1 MFNLYKEII
10 MKKANQVYV
19 TNDYSMFKFIK
30 GNRDVNL
37 LHAER
42 LKKSMR
48 IKYIP
53 VPIIINEHNEIIDG
67 QHRFTALKDLNMP
80 VHYIIEKGL
89 GLSDVQRLN
98 TNSANWTPD
107 EYMKSY
113 CDLGLKE
120 YIKYREFK
128 NEYGLCHSDTQALL
142 TGSSVG
148 GGQGNAFN
156 DGHFKITH
164 LKQAT
169 EIAKKI
175 CAASAFYDGYA
186 KQAFV
191 KSMQIC
197 FANPDYKHDEF
208 LKRFKN
214 QSYKLLGR
222 TTYIDVLPVLEEI
235 YNYKRPQLEKVR
247 LTVL

>member
-1 MFNLYKEII
+1 
-10 MKKANQVYV
+10 MKKINQVYK
-19 TNDYSMFKFIK
+19 TNDYNMFKFIE
-30 GNRDVNL
+30 GNREVNL
-37 LHAER
+37 LHVER
-42 LKKSMR
+42 LKKSIR
-48 IKYIP
+48 TKYIP

-67 QHRFTALKDLNMP
+67 QHRFTALQDLNIH
-80 VHYIIEKGL
+80 VCYIVEKGL
-89 GLSDVQRLN
+89 KLVDVHRLN
-98 TNSANWTPD
+98 TNSANWGPN

-120 YIKYREFK
+120 YIEYQEFK
-128 NEYGLCHSDTQALL
+128 NKYGLCHSDTQALL
-142 TGSSVG
+142 TGNTVG
-148 GGQGNAFN
+148 GGQSNAFN

-169 EIAKKI
+169 ETAKKI

-197 FANPDYKHDEF
+197 FANRDYNHDDF
-208 LKRFKN
+208 LRRFKN

-235 YNYKRPQLEKVR
+235 YNYKRPQLDKVR